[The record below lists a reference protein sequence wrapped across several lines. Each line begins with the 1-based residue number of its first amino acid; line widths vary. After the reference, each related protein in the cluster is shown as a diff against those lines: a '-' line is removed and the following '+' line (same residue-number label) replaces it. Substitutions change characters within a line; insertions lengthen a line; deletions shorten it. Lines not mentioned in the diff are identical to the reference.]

1 MKKFLEKI
9 KPNMKWRQSLIEYG
23 TATILIAV
31 VVWFVVNK
39 NLGSTNQEIKQEVQK
54 TNTTVSKLQS
64 QIDSVRLFQDLLIQK
79 TYELESSQEETKNM
93 VERGNS
99 LLYQNKLAIEKIRID
114 YNEKINNA
122 SNYNYHELDSFFS
135 SRYKR

>member
-1 MKKFLEKI
+1 MKKLLQKI
-9 KPNMKWRQSLIEYG
+9 KPNIKWRQSLIEYG

-54 TNTTVSKLQS
+54 TNTTISNLQN

-79 TYELESSQEETKNM
+79 TYELENAQDETKQM
-93 VERGNS
+93 IQRGNN

-135 SRYKR
+135 SRYKK